1 MNYNEIFNS
10 FHLQSHALLNRVE
23 NVCSLEERE
32 ELKRISANQ
41 RLRSTLLPVFLL
53 LLLLSPTIELK
64 YPHLYIYL
72 K

>member
-10 FHLQSHALLNRVE
+10 FHFQSHALLNRVE

-41 RLRSTLLPVFLL
+41 RLRSTLLPVCEAIKE
-53 LLLLSPTIELK
+53 LSR
-64 YPHLYIYL
+64 YV
-72 K
+72 